1 MAEDWSEN
9 PENDG
14 ITLGPEEA
22 LRREIEKSKS
32 LKVEKL
38 QLKDA
43 LEKAHAKNRELEAAN
58 RLLAEKITTIEGGTS
73 GTASPHNP
81 DRKTGGLPR
90 AGSSPLALY
99 LLVFNILALAVLAFF
114 MSQK

>member
-1 MAEDWSEN
+1 MTENWSEK
-9 PENDG
+9 PEDDG
-14 ITLGPEEA
+14 VTLGPEEA

-32 LKVEKL
+32 LKVVKL

-58 RLLAEKITTIEGGTS
+58 RLLAEKV
-73 GTASPHNP
+73 TAREDTPTPSPHNP
-81 DRKTGGLPR
+81 DRKTAAPPAFSLI
-90 AGSSPLALY
+90 LY
-99 LLVFNILALAVLAFF
+99 VLVFNILALAVLAFF